1 MRLFA
6 LIGAI
11 SLIFPHHS
19 NAVTNLTDV
28 AELSHWVYELRR
40 PGATFSLHDVMVT
53 AVNTNQTTI
62 SVRDKSRAVILHG
75 IKCPAEQRLS
85 AGNIVSVSGL
95 VREGGQYTPFV
106 AAYVTNVSVIA
117 RCPPEAPLDVTPVD
131 FLAGK
136 YDCHFVRISG
146 HVRDIVADEI
156 DRDYFFL
163 ILSCADQTIYVPCNR
178 DYISLP
184 KPHLLLG
191 ARVSVTGVCDPSD
204 IGGRRNIGRLLNPMS
219 RDAVHIDEL
228 PPRDPFDVQTLES
241 VGNISP
247 NWVSTLG
254 PRRVSGEVI
263 AILQGKKII
272 LQTRTLAIVN
282 VSFSEETTNPDATKS
297 LPAVGDAI
305 DAIGFPVT
313 DLYRINLAHA
323 RWRSAK
329 TDGRPVSRAS
339 RRVRATSI
347 RELVDHEGDDI
358 RYNPF
363 AHGWT
368 VRLTGRVGDSP
379 RKNDSVF
386 PLVCDGLVVAVDATS
401 DRSSLAKLID
411 GCTAEVTGV
420 CVMDSENWQAN
431 FLFPQIRGFRI
442 AVATPTDIRI
452 IARPPWWTP
461 GRLFVLVS
469 ALIVILVF
477 ILIWNASLRLLA
489 ERRGR
494 ALFRSQIAEV
504 ESELRVNE
512 RTRLAVELH
521 DSISQNLAAISYEI
535 AAENLPTADK
545 MLRSCRTELRR
556 CIWDLRNDALD
567 EPDFNNAIRQTLAP
581 VIGNASLGVDF
592 NIVRARLNDTTAHAI
607 LSILRELAYN
617 AVHHGRARNVHI
629 VGEQTQ
635 MEVHFSLRDD
645 GCGFDVQNCPGPSEG
660 HFGLSGIRDR
670 IGQLGGLIEI
680 KSTTGAGTF
689 VFVTIKTSNQEVKSH
704 ETYHRSPC

>member
-1 MRLFA
+1 
-6 LIGAI
+6 
-11 SLIFPHHS
+11 
-19 NAVTNLTDV
+19 
-28 AELSHWVYELRR
+28 
-40 PGATFSLHDVMVT
+40 
-53 AVNTNQTTI
+53 
-62 SVRDKSRAVILHG
+62 
-75 IKCPAEQRLS
+75 
-85 AGNIVSVSGL
+85 
-95 VREGGQYTPFV
+95 
-106 AAYVTNVSVIA
+106 
-117 RCPPEAPLDVTPVD
+117 
-131 FLAGK
+131 
-136 YDCHFVRISG
+136 
-146 HVRDIVADEI
+146 
-156 DRDYFFL
+156 
-163 ILSCADQTIYVPCNR
+163 
-178 DYISLP
+178 
-184 KPHLLLG
+184 
-191 ARVSVTGVCDPSD
+191 
-204 IGGRRNIGRLLNPMS
+204 
-219 RDAVHIDEL
+219 
-228 PPRDPFDVQTLES
+228 
-241 VGNISP
+241 
-247 NWVSTLG
+247 
-254 PRRVSGEVI
+254 
-263 AILQGKKII
+263 
-272 LQTRTLAIVN
+272 
-282 VSFSEETTNPDATKS
+282 
-297 LPAVGDAI
+297 
-305 DAIGFPVT
+305 
-313 DLYRINLAHA
+313 
-323 RWRSAK
+323 
-329 TDGRPVSRAS
+329 
-339 RRVRATSI
+339 
-347 RELVDHEGDDI
+347 
-358 RYNPF
+358 
-363 AHGWT
+363 
-368 VRLTGRVGDSP
+368 
-379 RKNDSVF
+379 
-386 PLVCDGLVVAVDATS
+386 
-401 DRSSLAKLID
+401 
-411 GCTAEVTGV
+411 
-420 CVMDSENWQAN
+420 MDSENWQAN